1 MPRLMKN
8 RRKCQNDNNNTMMI
22 KRIGGILFLMLAIAA
37 AKAQPL
43 SEEALKQQPVYTSL
57 EEALQNPQNVY
68 RLKLKIKA
76 DSLPEEVFQLTNL
89 QELTAARC
97 KLNVLNQSI
106 GKLIRLE
113 YLNVMGN
120 HLVRLPETLGNLTN
134 LKTLIICRN
143 LIESLPESIGNLTKL
158 TYIDAWENPLYDFP
172 ESITK
177 LQNTLK
183 TIDLRQIDLHND
195 ELDKMEAQLPYTDIK
210 YTSTCDCHDNRK
222 K

>member
-1 MPRLMKN
+1 
-8 RRKCQNDNNNTMMI
+8 MI
-22 KRIGGILFLMLAIAA
+22 VVG

-43 SEEALKQQPVYTSL
+43 SEEALKKQPVFTSL
-57 EEALQNPQNVY
+57 EEAMQNPEQVY
-68 RLKLKIKA
+68 RLKLKFKG

-97 KLNVLNQSI
+97 KMNVLNGNI
-106 GKLIRLE
+106 GKLTRLE
-113 YLNVMGN
+113 FLNVMGN
-120 HLVRLPETLGNLTN
+120 HLVRLPETLGNLVN
-134 LKTLIICRN
+134 LKTLVICRN
-143 LIESLPESIGNLTKL
+143 LIEALPESIGNLKKL
-158 TYIDAWENPLYDFP
+158 TYIDAWENPLYVFP
-172 ESITK
+172 ESITE

>member
-1 MPRLMKN
+1 MNN
-8 RRKCQNDNNNTMMI
+8 RILCW
-22 KRIGGILFLMLAIAA
+22 ILFLTLSVLA

-43 SEEALKQQPVYTSL
+43 SEEALKMQPVYTSL
-57 EEALQNPQNVY
+57 EEALQNPEQVY

-89 QELTAARC
+89 QEFTAARC
-97 KLNVLNQSI
+97 KLNVLNQNI
-106 GKLIRLE
+106 GKLTNLE

-120 HLVRLPETLGNLTN
+120 HLVRLPETLGNLFN
-134 LKTLIICRN
+134 LKTLVICRN
-143 LIESLPESIGNLTKL
+143 LIESLPESIGNLKKL

-172 ESITK
+172 ESITE

-183 TIDLRQIDLHND
+183 IIDLRQIDLHND
-195 ELDKMEAQLPYTDIK
+195 ELEKMEAQLPYTDIK

>member
-1 MPRLMKN
+1 
-8 RRKCQNDNNNTMMI
+8 MI
-22 KRIGGILFLMLAIAA
+22 RRIGWLFFLIIAMLA

-43 SEEALKQQPVYTSL
+43 SEEALKKQPVFTSL
-57 EEALQNPQNVY
+57 DEALQNPEQVY
-68 RLKLKIKA
+68 RLKIKFKG

-97 KLNVLNQSI
+97 RMNVLNQNI
-106 GKLIRLE
+106 GQLTHLE

-120 HLVRLPETLGNLTN
+120 NLVRLPETLGHLTN
-134 LKTLIICRN
+134 LKTLVICRN
-143 LIESLPESIGNLTKL
+143 LIEALPESIGNLKKL

-172 ESITK
+172 ESITE

-195 ELDKMEAQLPYTDIK
+195 ELDKMEAQLPHTDIK